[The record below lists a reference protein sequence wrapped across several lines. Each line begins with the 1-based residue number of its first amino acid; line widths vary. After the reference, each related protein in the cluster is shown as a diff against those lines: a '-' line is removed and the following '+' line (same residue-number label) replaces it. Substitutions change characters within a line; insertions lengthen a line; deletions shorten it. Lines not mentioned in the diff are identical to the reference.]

1 MRKIIVILLVA
12 AMAACTT
19 IDCPVQN
26 LVYTVYDLKKSDGTP
41 DTLLNDTL
49 WIWTQRVD
57 GTDTVI
63 SRDIQGNLELNYF
76 HGTSASSFELPISYT
91 QPEDI
96 MYLLLKNSEGTSYL
110 DTVRIKKENL
120 PHFESVDCQAAY
132 SHPQDRQQQAQLRLL
147 HFEHGLL
154 QAHSQVISNK
164 YKQEAAGSFPAASSF
179 RVFHVRSIAP
189 QGALF

>member
-132 SHPQDRQQQAQLRLL
+132 FHEITSVATTHNIIDSIVINNPHVNYDATTAHFNLYFKAQR
-147 HFEHGLL
+147 
-154 QAHSQVISNK
+154 
-164 YKQEAAGSFPAASSF
+164 
-179 RVFHVRSIAP
+179 
-189 QGALF
+189 